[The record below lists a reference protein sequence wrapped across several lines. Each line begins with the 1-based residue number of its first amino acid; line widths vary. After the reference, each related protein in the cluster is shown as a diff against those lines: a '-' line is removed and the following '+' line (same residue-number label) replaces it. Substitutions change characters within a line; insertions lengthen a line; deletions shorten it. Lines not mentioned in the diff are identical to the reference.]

1 MHTLSFKQPLWI
13 GLSIILFFALVLSAC
28 GPASS
33 PAASSGTS
41 TPAGSQEPVS
51 QSIPPTPAEIPAVTQ
66 LEYTS
71 QDFGFSL
78 SYPQGYEVQRTF
90 VQTINFLA
98 PQDTPGERWRG
109 WLEVERGLD
118 QDAAW
123 YADQAKQDN
132 ASLGSQVTSQISSST
147 SVIDGQQVYILE
159 RMPGQDLSRQVFIVY
174 AGLLYHLT
182 FLPDDPQ
189 MGAAYQQ
196 METLYTAVINSL
208 HFLPERE
215 LVPPVTSINNM
226 VYQLERA
233 LETRSADDIMRLLDE
248 EFSLANGMPNTP
260 ESVTFARYGRYAAAQ
275 LILEQYLSQAP
286 DLTLEKQVD
295 WTSLLGD
302 PFPFFR
308 FFPDE
313 VITPILVKGWGPQGT
328 DEAVMII
335 AHRSD
340 GSLYWRDLFV
350 TQGSFAP

>member
-1 MHTLSFKQPLWI
+1 MSTLSFKQPLWI
-13 GLSIILFFALVLSAC
+13 GMSIILFFALVLSAC
-28 GPASS
+28 GSASS
-33 PAASSGTS
+33 PAASRGTS
-41 TPAGSQEPVS
+41 TPAGNQELAS
-51 QSIPPTPAEIPAVTQ
+51 QSITPTSAENPADTQ

-78 SYPQGYEVQRTF
+78 YYPKEYEVQRTF
-90 VQTINFLA
+90 VQMINFLA
-98 PQDTPGERWRG
+98 PQDTPGERLRG

-147 SVIDGQQVYILE
+147 SVIDGQQAYILE

-174 AGLLYHLT
+174 EGFLYHLT
-182 FLPDDPQ
+182 FWPDDPQ
-189 MGAAYQQ
+189 AGAAYQQ
-196 METLYTAVINSL
+196 METLYAAVINSL

-233 LETRSADDIMRLLDE
+233 LEARSEDDIMRLLDE
-248 EFSLANGMPNTP
+248 EFSLANWMPNAP

-275 LILEQYLSQAP
+275 LILDQYLSQAP

-313 VITPILVKGWGPQGT
+313 VITPVLVIGWGHQGA

-350 TQGSFAP
+350 AQGTFAP